1 MRAACILALVSADR
15 FQQRARHDRRRAA
28 VALFTQSLFTLS
40 LFALSLFTPALFI
53 LALFTVTLSM
63 AVPVGAFEDQL
74 TPEALSQAIA
84 IGQTGIDA
92 RRVEFHKP
100 YRLLIG
106 TAPLDYVDVVTPF
119 RRIALAAEARL
130 RAGERLLG
138 QRDAMAMLD
147 ENPDLVELRLELTF
161 HPMNTFIGVPP
172 YLVQLIAVASG
183 QGVEPRSVDRL
194 PRFGPRVG
202 GQTPISPTQG
212 VGLAPGP
219 TQPLLGGTVVVAFDG
234 RRLDQRGQYEVVI
247 IENDKVVARAQLDL
261 SALR

>member
-1 MRAACILALVSADR
+1 MMRATFTLALFGADR
-15 FQQRARHDRRRAA
+15 LEQRARLGRSRAA
-28 VALFTQSLFTLS
+28 LPLFARSLVSLSLFTL
-40 LFALSLFTPALFI
+40 LRFTAAFFTVALSL
-53 LALFTVTLSM
+53 
-63 AVPVGAFEDQL
+63 AVSVDAFEDQL
-74 TPEALSQAIA
+74 TPEAVSQAIA

-138 QRDAMAMLD
+138 QRDAMAMLG

-172 YLVQLIAVASG
+172 YLVELISVADG
-183 QGVEPRSVDRL
+183 QGIEPRSIDRL

-212 VGLAPGP
+212 VGVARGP
-219 TQPLLGGTVVVAFDG
+219 AQPLLGGTIVVAFDG
-234 RRLDQRGQYEVVI
+234 RRLDQRGQFEVVI
-247 IENDKVVARAQLDL
+247 TENDKVVARAPLDL